1 MNPQVTVLVPSVA
14 ESVIGVS
21 AVMPTVVIVNVAVV
35 APAATVTF
43 AGKVAA
49 ALVEARVT
57 TSPEGPAGL
66 ARVTVPVE
74 VNPPYPEP
82 GVARMLVRPA
92 NLMVRLAVAEPFR
105 VAVMAA
111 VVAVDTA
118 DVVTEK
124 VAVVAPA
131 ATVTVAGTVAL
142 VELDARVTDDPPV
155 GAALEI
161 VTVPV
166 EETPPVT
173 VLGERARA
181 VILGAL
187 IVSGCDLV

>member
-1 MNPQVTVLVPSVA
+1 MLVPSVA